1 MCCQKLVSVSKC
13 LWEWETCSYP
23 VMEKVILEII
33 QVVVMAYRQNPSF
46 TESFYYNEKLEW
58 KK

>member
-13 LWEWETCSYP
+13 LWEWETRSYP

-33 QVVVMAYRQNPSF
+33 QVVVTTFRQNPSF
-46 TESFYYNEKLEW
+46 TESF
-58 KK
+58 